1 MSNHRTGP
9 SIIPN
14 EGTPMYRSEEID
26 QIARLAQLM
35 TPMHAAAKAEQYL
48 KVLLFQHEAL
58 QLELLEVLKT
68 NAEENLTGYTSVVL
82 DARHIVLILQL
93 LGNVD
98 TAFDRASPSSA
109 KAVLQQLKAESQNDK
124 SKAIENLNRLFNNSP
139 DGDHL

>member
-1 MSNHRTGP
+1 
-9 SIIPN
+9 
-14 EGTPMYRSEEID
+14 MYRSEEVD

-35 TPMHAAAKAEQYL
+35 TPMHVAAKAEQYL
-48 KVLLFQHEAL
+48 KVLLFQHESL
-58 QLELLEVLKT
+58 QLEMLETLKA
-68 NAEENLTGYTSVVL
+68 NPEENLPGYTSVVL

-109 KAVLQQLKAESQNDK
+109 KEVLRQLKEETNSDK
-124 SKAIENLNRLFNNSP
+124 SRAIENLNRLFNNSP